1 MNKLNCPNDDDDD
14 DDDDNHVR
22 KLSGVCET
30 A

>member
-1 MNKLNCPNDDDDD
+1 MNKLNCPNDDDD